1 MQGFFIHPIKII
13 NPIKSHVAF
22 VRWLTLALILKIPQ
36 AYPQTVNAT
45 DLTKT
50 LFYSHFNVLFAK
62 GVRINTAHKYCP

>member
-1 MQGFFIHPIKII
+1 MQGFFYTPHKNNQPDK
-13 NPIKSHVAF
+13 NHLAF

-36 AYPQTVNAT
+36 AHPQTVNLT

-62 GVRINTAHKYCP
+62 GVRINTAHKHHP